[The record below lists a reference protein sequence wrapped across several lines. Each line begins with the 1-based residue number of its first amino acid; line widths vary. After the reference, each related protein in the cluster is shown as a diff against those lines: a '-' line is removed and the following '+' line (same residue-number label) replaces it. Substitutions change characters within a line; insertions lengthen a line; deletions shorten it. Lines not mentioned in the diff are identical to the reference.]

1 MEEFCNST
9 FWVFVVFL
17 LILAVIDLGL
27 ALTEDTG
34 QGTILP
40 VRYTNPILYICTWN
54 PSSTASFLSSITFSW
69 YDSTVLKGYKHPL
82 TLEDVWDVDEGYKTK
97 SMVSKFEVFMT
108 KDLQKAKQALQ
119 RRQQKK
125 SRKKPEATLHS
136 LNKNQSQSQDVL
148 VL

>member
-1 MEEFCNST
+1 MGHSCS
-9 FWVFVVFL
+9 
-17 LILAVIDLGL
+17 
-27 ALTEDTG
+27 
-34 QGTILP
+34 
-40 VRYTNPILYICTWN
+40 
-54 PSSTASFLSSITFSW
+54 
-69 YDSTVLKGYKHPL
+69 STVLKGYKHPL
-82 TLEDVWDVDEGYKTK
+82 TLEDVLDVDEGYKTK

-148 VL
+148 VLVTLTQCLCECAACLSQEVVSPLIFLVLIPPYTSHCMFY